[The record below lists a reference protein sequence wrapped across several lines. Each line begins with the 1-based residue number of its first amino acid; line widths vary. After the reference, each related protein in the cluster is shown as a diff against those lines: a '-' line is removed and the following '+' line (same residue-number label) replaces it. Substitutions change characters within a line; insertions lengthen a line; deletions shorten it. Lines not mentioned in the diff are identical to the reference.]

1 MQRPEL
7 AARQAQWARYRAWDE
22 SHTRENAL
30 LRGEAA
36 IRAVGEMIEFY
47 LEVSGGSAAAWRN
60 EGAKVEAIRR
70 VRQALRFAAP
80 AR

>member
-1 MQRPEL
+1 MSGRQL

-22 SHTRENAL
+22 SRSRENPP

-36 IRAVGEMIEFY
+36 IRAVGELMDFY
-47 LEVSGGSAAAWRN
+47 LEISGGSATAWRN
-60 EGAKVEAIRR
+60 ERTKVEAIRR
-70 VRQALRFAAP
+70 LRQALRFAAP